1 MTLIERYYGNALK
14 LLLYIINP
22 FKKIIIKTECQVH
35 KFIIDKGLN
44 ILKYNEYI
52 KEYAFLNMYVN
63 QLNKGATWADQDFK
77 SIGHFYNPQKKRG
90 LYGNTNALI
99 LAKRYYFKA
108 LRYWNKN
115 DTRKAMFY
123 LGAFV
128 HIIQDM
134 TIPQHVNIRLLD
146 NHHQYENYVK
156 ISYKTVKE
164 FATIE
169 SPIIFEDLEH
179 YIRFNAK
186 VAMKIYKKFKTIKND
201 NERFYRI
208 TRCSLPLA
216 QRTTAGCF
224 LMFLKEVGMFEN

>member
-1 MTLIERYYGNALK
+1 MTLVEKYYGNTLRI
-14 LLLYIINP
+14 LLYLINP
-22 FKKIIIKTECQVH
+22 FKKIIIKTECEVH
-35 KFIIDKGLN
+35 KFIIEKGLS
-44 ILKYNEYI
+44 ILNHNNYI
-52 KEYAFLNMYVN
+52 KEYNFLNMYIH
-63 QLNKGATWADQDFK
+63 QLENGVPGADQDFK

-90 LYGNTNALI
+90 LYGNTNALN
-99 LAKRYYFKA
+99 LSQKYYSKA
-108 LRYWNKN
+108 IEYWNKN
-115 DTRKAMFY
+115 DINKSMFY

-128 HIIQDM
+128 HLIQDI

-164 FATIE
+164 FTTLE
-169 SPIIFEDLEH
+169 KPIIFEDLEH
-179 YIRFNAK
+179 YIRFNTK
-186 VAMKIYKKFKTIKND
+186 VALKIYKKFKKIKND

-224 LMFLKEVGMFEN
+224 LMFLKEMGAYVY